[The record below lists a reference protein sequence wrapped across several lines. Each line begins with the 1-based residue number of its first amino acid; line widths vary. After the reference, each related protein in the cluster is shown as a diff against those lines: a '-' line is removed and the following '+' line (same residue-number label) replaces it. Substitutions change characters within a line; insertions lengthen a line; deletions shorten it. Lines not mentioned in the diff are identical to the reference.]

1 MSEDETF
8 ECHACGRRMP
18 KLEARFRRQRF
29 APHDSCLCSECYS
42 ACLIHKVAR
51 GRQNRRAWAGAAFGA
66 AIGVVLLSLF
76 SAPHKARNEAAASGG
91 LTSVMPDIEAGDGIG
106 EAPKDI
112 FKTKNRLVELG
123 FLNGPVDHVSWDK
136 KSRMALRRFKT
147 AEGLTGDDVWDE
159 KVGGLLFSTNAIRA
173 PMPLARRLR

>member
-1 MSEDETF
+1 MLFGLSDPQSRPWQTKPKSLGWG
-8 ECHACGRRMP
+8 CVWGRH
-18 KLEARFRRQRF
+18 RRGLAKSF
-29 APHDSCLCSECYS
+29 
-42 ACLIHKVAR
+42 
-51 GRQNRRAWAGAAFGA
+51 
-66 AIGVVLLSLF
+66 F
-76 SAPHKARNEAAASGG
+76 SASQG
-91 LTSVMPDIEAGDGIG
+91 
-106 EAPKDI
+106 PKDI